1 VVLAVGR
8 RDVKSVQKRNKF
20 LETQGKKRK
29 KSYIKKYPNKWEHRK
44 NGKEQSS
51 RA

>member
-1 VVLAVGR
+1 MSRVCR
-8 RDVKSVQKRNKF
+8 RGISSWR
-20 LETQGKKRK
+20 LRGKKEK

>member
-1 VVLAVGR
+1 MALAVGR

-20 LETQGKKRK
+20 LETKEKN
-29 KSYIKKYPNKWEHRK
+29 SYIKKYSNKWEHRK